1 MGPTIANSACTTL
14 AASHS
19 NQFAGFV
26 GTLTNYKICNV
37 APIFGLPHHG

>member
-19 NQFAGFV
+19 KQFGSFV
-26 GTLTNYKICNV
+26 GTLTNLKICNV
-37 APIFGLPHHG
+37 APIFGLPQHG